1 MIQFLLRLSDAA
13 RDRARRRLWTPKMA
27 SGRRAEDL
35 AHRYL
40 RGLGLRVV
48 ARNFRPRGGAG
59 EIDLVCW
66 ERDTLVFVEVKS
78 RASEE
83 FGSPDR
89 AIDQAKRDA
98 LVSSARDYARR
109 VDVPWN
115 RIRFDVVNVTFSRPP
130 NISHIKAAF
139 PAGQA
144 AYNTRLDSFVPG
156 RTFPIA

>member
-1 MIQFLLRLSDAA
+1 MIQFLLRFADAA
-13 RDRARRRLWTPKMA
+13 RDRARRRLWTPEMA

-40 RGLGLRVV
+40 RGLGYRVV

-66 ERDTLVFVEVKS
+66 ERETLVFVEVKS
-78 RASEE
+78 RASDEH
-83 FGSPDR
+83 GSPDR

-109 VDVPWN
+109 ADVPWT
-115 RIRFDVVNVTFSRPP
+115 RIRFDVVNVIASRRPGV
-130 NISHIKAAF
+130 SHIKAAF

-144 AYNTRLDSFVPG
+144 YNTRLEGFAPG
-156 RTFPIA
+156 RTSTIA

>member
-1 MIQFLLRLSDAA
+1 MIQFLLWFADAA
-13 RDRARRRLWTPKMA
+13 RDRARRRLWTPEMA

-40 RGLGLRVV
+40 RGLGFRVV
-48 ARNFRPRGGAG
+48 ARNYRPRGGAG

-66 ERDTLVFVEVKS
+66 DRETLVFVEVKS

-83 FGSPDR
+83 YGSPDR

-109 VDVPWN
+109 ADVPWS
-115 RIRFDVVNVTFSRPP
+115 RIRFDVVNVISSRPASV
-130 NISHIKAAF
+130 SHVKAAF

-144 AYNTRLDSFVPG
+144 YTNLNGFVPG

>member
-1 MIQFLLRLSDAA
+1 MIQFLLRFADAA
-13 RDRARRRLWTPKMA
+13 RDRARRRLWTPEMA

-40 RGLGLRVV
+40 RGLGFRVV
-48 ARNFRPRGGAG
+48 ARNYRPRGGAG

-83 FGSPDR
+83 YGSPDR

-109 VDVPWN
+109 ADVPWS
-115 RIRFDVVNVTFSRPP
+115 RIRFDVVNVIFSRPP
-130 NISHIKAAF
+130 GISHIQAAF

-144 AYNTRLDSFVPG
+144 YNTRLDGFVPG

>member
-1 MIQFLLRLSDAA
+1 MIQFLLRFADAA

-35 AHRYL
+35 AHRHL
-40 RGLGLRVV
+40 RGLGFLVV

-66 ERDTLVFVEVKS
+66 ERETLVFVEVKS

-83 FGSPDR
+83 YGSPDR
-89 AIDQAKRDA
+89 AIDEPKRDA
-98 LVSSARDYARR
+98 LVSAARDYARR
-109 VDVPWN
+109 ANVEWS
-115 RIRFDVVNVTFSRPP
+115 RIRFDVVNVISSRPP
-130 NISHIKAAF
+130 SVSHVKAAF
-139 PAGQA
+139 PTGQ
-144 AYNTRLDSFVPG
+144 AYNTRLDGFAAG

>member
-13 RDRARRRLWTPKMA
+13 RDRARRRLWTPEMA

-40 RGLGLRVV
+40 RGIGFRVV
-48 ARNFRPRGGAG
+48 ARNYRPRGGPG

-66 ERDTLVFVEVKS
+66 ERKTLVFVEVKS

-89 AIDQAKRDA
+89 AVDQAKRDA
-98 LVSSARDYARR
+98 LISTARDYARR
-109 VDVPWN
+109 AEVPWS
-115 RIRFDVVNVTFSRPP
+115 RIRFDVVNVIFSRPP
-130 NISHIKAAF
+130 DVSHIKAAF

-144 AYNTRLDSFVPG
+144 AYNTRLDGFIPG
-156 RTFPIA
+156 RAFPIA

>member
-1 MIQFLLRLSDAA
+1 
-13 RDRARRRLWTPKMA
+13 MA

-40 RGLGLRVV
+40 RGRGFRVV
-48 ARNFRPRGGAG
+48 ARNYRPRGGAG

-66 ERDTLVFVEVKS
+66 EGETLVFVEVKS
-78 RASEE
+78 RASGE

-98 LVSSARDYARR
+98 LVSSARQYTKRA
-109 VDVPWN
+109 DVPWS
-115 RIRFDVVNVTFSRPP
+115 RVRFDVVNVTFHRPP
-130 NISHIKAAF
+130 DVSHIKAAF
-139 PAGQA
+139 LAGQG
-144 AYNTRLDSFVPG
+144 AYNTRLDGFVPG

>member
-1 MIQFLLRLSDAA
+1 MIQFLLRFADAA
-13 RDRARRRLWTPKMA
+13 RDRARRRLWTPEMA

-40 RGLGLRVV
+40 RGLGFRVV
-48 ARNFRPRGGAG
+48 ARNYRPRGGAG

-66 ERDTLVFVEVKS
+66 DRETLVFVEVKS
-78 RASEE
+78 RGSEE
-83 FGSPDR
+83 YGSPDR

-98 LVSSARDYARR
+98 LVSSAREFAQRA
-109 VDVPWN
+109 DVPWS
-115 RIRFDVVNVTFSRPP
+115 RIRFDAVNVISSRPASV
-130 NISHIKAAF
+130 SHIRAVF

-144 AYNTRLDSFVPG
+144 YNTNLNGSVPG

>member
-1 MIQFLLRLSDAA
+1 MIQFLLLWSDAA
-13 RDRARRRLWTPKMA
+13 PDRARRRSWTPEMA

-40 RGLGLRVV
+40 RGLGFRVV
-48 ARNFRPRGGAG
+48 ARNYRPRGGPG

-66 ERDTLVFVEVKS
+66 ERETLVFVEVKS
-78 RASEE
+78 RMSAEY
-83 FGSPDR
+83 GSPDR

-98 LVSSARDYARR
+98 LVSSAREYARR
-109 VDVPWN
+109 ADVPWS
-115 RIRFDVVNVTFSRPP
+115 RIRFDVVNVITSRPP
-130 NISHIKAAF
+130 VVSHIQAAF

-144 AYNTRLDSFVPG
+144 YNTNLNGFVPG